1 MVSVLLHNS
10 VNLII
15 FWALSGLFY
24 CSFLVPAQ
32 FPFWGV
38 VVPGSFHAIPTSKRR
53 KAAACCFNHASL
65 SAMLFAPWYNP
76 SASDRVLHWGCTHL
90 PARLPSYTITQST
103 VRLFNRKQVWQR
115 QAFFLLL
122 SLSLFPSLPLSLF
135 IFFFFQPHSQTALI
149 EMKLDRSTQV

>member
-15 FWALSGLFY
+15 HWALSGLFY
-24 CSFLVPAQ
+24 CSLLVPVQ

-38 VVPGSFHAIPTSKRR
+38 VVPGSFHAIPTSKRC

-65 SAMLFAPWYNP
+65 SPVLFAPWYNP
-76 SASDRVLHWGCTHL
+76 SASNRVLHWGCTHL

-115 QAFFLLL
+115 QAFFLSL
-122 SLSLFPSLPLSLF
+122 SLSLSLSPPLPF
-135 IFFFFQPHSQTALI
+135 YFFFFQPHSQTALI